1 MHSAVAETISIMEL
15 TAQLRA
21 LGVRRGGVL
30 LVHASYRALRPVQ
43 GGPTGVIEAL
53 LTALG
58 PDGTLVMPSWTGS
71 DTEPFDPQ
79 RTPPATDLGV
89 IADTFRQVPNVVR
102 SNHPFAFAAAGPRA
116 PDIVR
121 DPLPLP
127 PHAPASP
134 VGRVYERDGQVLL
147 LGVNHDADTTIHL
160 AEVMAGVPYR
170 VRKSITAVR
179 DGVLQHIEYEE
190 NDHCCERFVRMDG
203 WLREAGLQNEGRV
216 GNGIARL
223 ARAQDI
229 VEQAVRRL
237 RVDPLHFLHAPSAG
251 CAECDA
257 ARASVVFNPL

>member
-1 MHSAVAETISIMEL
+1 MTRRRSIRSAR
-15 TAQLRA
+15 RA
-21 LGVRRGGVL
+21 
-30 LVHASYRALRPVQ
+30 AA
-43 GGPTGVIEAL
+43 
-53 LTALG
+53 
-58 PDGTLVMPSWTGS
+58 
-71 DTEPFDPQ
+71 
-79 RTPPATDLGV
+79 DLGV

-116 PDIVR
+116 PDIVC

-127 PHAPASP
+127 PHAQASP

-147 LGVNHDADTTIHL
+147 LGVNHDANTTIHL
-160 AEVMAGVPYR
+160 AELMAGVPYG

-179 DGVLQHIEYEE
+179 DGVLQQIEYEE
-190 NDHCCERFVRMDG
+190 NDHCCERFARMDG
-203 WLREAGLQNEGRV
+203 WLREAGLQREGRV

-237 RVDPLHFLHAPSAG
+237 RADPLHFLHAPSAG
-251 CAECDA
+251 CAECDE